1 MSRYINEELLI
12 LSFSDIYVIG
22 EKAMNELELS
32 VTQLGYSY
40 KIIAHNHGMITQY
53 LSHLLLTAAATTA
66 EPRVNIVQNFRR

>member
-1 MSRYINEELLI
+1 VSRYINEELLI

-40 KIIAHNHGMITQY
+40 KIIAHNPM
-53 LSHLLLTAAATTA
+53 A
-66 EPRVNIVQNFRR
+66 